1 MCVYLFDTRVGAFR
15 GISQW
20 N

>member
-1 MCVYLFDTRVGAFR
+1 VYLFDTRVGAFR